1 MSAAWPDEAG
11 RLEQLIAHY
20 KAFGLPIGDDGMEP
34 FIKTRCE
41 ALRLM
46 LSAYE
51 AALSEIEEIK
61 RTTSATT
68 ACR

>member
-1 MSAAWPDEAG
+1 MSTAWPDEIG

-20 KAFGLPIGDDGMEP
+20 KTYGLPTGDDGMEP

-46 LSAYE
+46 LKAYE
-51 AALSEIEEIK
+51 AALSEIEK
-61 RTTSATT
+61 LKSST
-68 ACR
+68 

>member
-1 MSAAWPDEAG
+1 MSTAWADEVG

-20 KAFGLPIGDDGMEP
+20 KAYGLPIGDDGMEP

-41 ALRLM
+41 ALRFM

-51 AALSEIEEIK
+51 AALSEIEELK
-61 RTTSATT
+61 STTSATS
-68 ACR
+68 A

>member
-1 MSAAWPDEAG
+1 MSAAWPDEVG

-41 ALRLM
+41 SLRLM

-51 AALSEIEEIK
+51 AALSEIEELK
-61 RTTSATT
+61 STTSATT

>member
-1 MSAAWPDEAG
+1 MSAAWPDEVG

-20 KAFGLPIGDDGMEP
+20 RVYGLPDGDDGMEP

-46 LSAYE
+46 LSVYE

-61 RTTSATT
+61 CTASATT

>member
-1 MSAAWPDEAG
+1 MSAAWPDEVG

-20 KAFGLPIGDDGMEP
+20 KAYGLPTGDDGMEP

-51 AALSEIEEIK
+51 SVLSEIEQIRRK
-61 RTTSATT
+61 TSDA
-68 ACR
+68 